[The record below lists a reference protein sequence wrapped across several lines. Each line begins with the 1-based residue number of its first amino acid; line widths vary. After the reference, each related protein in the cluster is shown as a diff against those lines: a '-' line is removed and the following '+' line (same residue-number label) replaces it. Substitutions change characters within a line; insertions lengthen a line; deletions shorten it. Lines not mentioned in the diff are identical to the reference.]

1 MVQDCAY
8 LYTISNAQNKA
19 TMNLS
24 LSLLSSVSQK
34 AAFFFT
40 NEVEELTALDNLNGS
55 IESAIL
61 SAGLSYQNEAAFS
74 NVVSMV
80 KMTMAREQ
88 VKVYRAAFPEVGMDQ
103 NGNYTTD
110 PTKWA

>member
-1 MVQDCAY
+1 MPIFE
-8 LYTISNAQNKA
+8 TSNKA
-19 TMNLS
+19 NKMKLS
-24 LSLLSSVSQK
+24 SSLLSSVSQK
-34 AAFFFT
+34 AAFYFT

-61 SAGLSYQNEAAFS
+61 SAGFSFQNEAAFT
-74 NVVSMV
+74 NMVGLV

-88 VKVYRAAFPEVGMDQ
+88 VEVYRAAFPEVRMDQ
-103 NGNYTTD
+103 DGNYTAD

>member
-1 MVQDCAY
+1 MF
-8 LYTISNAQNKA
+8 LPIFETSNKA
-19 TMNLS
+19 NEMNFS
-24 LSLLSSVSQK
+24 SSLLSSVSQK

-61 SAGLSYQNEAAFS
+61 SAGLSFQNEAAFT
-74 NVVSMV
+74 NMVGLV
-80 KMTMAREQ
+80 KMTMASEQ
-88 VKVYRAAFPEVGMDQ
+88 VEVYRAAFPEVRMDQ
-103 NGNYTTD
+103 DGNYTAD

>member
-1 MVQDCAY
+1 MKVCPIFE
-8 LYTISNAQNKA
+8 TSNNANE
-19 TMNLS
+19 MNFS
-24 LSLLSSVSQK
+24 SSLLSSVSEK

-61 SAGLSYQNEAAFS
+61 SAGLSFQNEAAFT
-74 NVVSMV
+74 NMVSLV
-80 KMTMAREQ
+80 KMTMAAEQ
-88 VKVYRAAFPEVGMDQ
+88 VEVYRAAFPEVRMDQ
-103 NGNYTTD
+103 DGNYTAD